1 MNLDEIF
8 VDVLR
13 FTICQKQFDYKY
25 NYQHFISTY
34 FTGLAVKIFCWSFLF
49 NVNATSHIAFSGK
62 SNSLSAQKYVCYI
75 IHRICDGQHFKI
87 KIEWRLKN
95 ANFWALLLK
104 PDTRSKVSYYCRK
117 TYCSVI
123 NYIRY
128 SLFFYASIIE
138 MNYQFFVWFQL
149 FIRFEKI
156 YTLRT
161 NYQRT

>member
-1 MNLDEIF
+1 MAFRQALVYKNNSTTTLIINILYQPMLLDW
-8 VDVLR
+8 LS
-13 FTICQKQFDYKY
+13 KY
-25 NYQHFISTY
+25 F
-34 FTGLAVKIFCWSFLF
+34 ADPFLF

-128 SLFFYASIIE
+128 SLFLCHYYIDYRNESSI
-138 MNYQFFVWFQL
+138 
-149 FIRFEKI
+149 R
-156 YTLRT
+156 
-161 NYQRT
+161 

>member
-1 MNLDEIF
+1 MANVPLFFKNDSTTNLINNILYTLM
-8 VDVLR
+8 V
-13 FTICQKQFDYKY
+13 
-25 NYQHFISTY
+25 
-34 FTGLAVKIFCWSFLF
+34 TGSAVKIFCWSFLF

-123 NYIRY
+123 NYVRY
-128 SLFFYASIIE
+128 SLFF
-138 MNYQFFVWFQL
+138 MLVL
-149 FIRFEKI
+149 
-156 YTLRT
+156 
-161 NYQRT
+161 